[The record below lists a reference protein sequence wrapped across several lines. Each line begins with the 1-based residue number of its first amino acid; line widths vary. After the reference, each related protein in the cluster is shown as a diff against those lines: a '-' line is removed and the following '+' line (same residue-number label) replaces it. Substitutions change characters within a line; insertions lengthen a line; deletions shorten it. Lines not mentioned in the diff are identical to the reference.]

1 MILNIFK
8 IIIISIFGSIYQS
21 IGIGVDVD
29 SYKYLVNIFMKI
41 DNLSINFGNALF
53 VTIQIGIVLS
63 ILLLFYNRIWPFKKI
78 RIDDEN
84 KIGINIS
91 RVKLLF
97 KIVMSIIVYVL
108 VKQIYGDVIIKFL
121 DAKIVNI
128 VLLIILGGLII
139 VLQMNKKENKIN
151 SLYEISWKEVF
162 IIASFN
168 VIIGSIFHDV
178 SLLSI
183 MIIIGLCFCMAKNI
197 IFEYGLYMLL
207 FSYIINFLLNI
218 PLFYG
223 FNLNEWILLSISVIF
238 SFISSVLIIRG
249 FMDFLQKGNYR
260 FIGIFKV
267 IIALYYLILIFLK
280 LI

>member
-21 IGIGVDVD
+21 IGIGVD

-63 ILLLFYNRIWPFKKI
+63 ILLLFHNRIWPFKKI
-78 RIDDEN
+78 RIDDEY

-97 KIVMSIIVYVL
+97 KIAIPVIVYVL
-108 VKQIYGDVIIKFL
+108 VKQIYGNVIINFF
-121 DAKIVNI
+121 DAKIANI
-128 VLLIILGGLII
+128 VLLLILGGVII
-139 VLQMNKKENKIN
+139 LLQMTKKENKIN
-151 SLYEISWKEVF
+151 SLYEIGWKEVF
-162 IIASFN
+162 IIALFN
-168 VIIGSIFHDV
+168 VMIASIFHDV

-183 MIIIGLCFCMAKNI
+183 MIIIGLYFGMAKNI

>member
-21 IGIGVDVD
+21 MGIGVD

-121 DAKIVNI
+121 DAKILNI
-128 VLLIILGGLII
+128 VLLI
-139 VLQMNKKENKIN
+139 KKKI
-151 SLYEISWKEVF
+151 
-162 IIASFN
+162 
-168 VIIGSIFHDV
+168 
-178 SLLSI
+178 
-183 MIIIGLCFCMAKNI
+183 
-197 IFEYGLYMLL
+197 
-207 FSYIINFLLNI
+207 
-218 PLFYG
+218 
-223 FNLNEWILLSISVIF
+223 
-238 SFISSVLIIRG
+238 
-249 FMDFLQKGNYR
+249 
-260 FIGIFKV
+260 
-267 IIALYYLILIFLK
+267 K
-280 LI
+280 LIVYMKLVGKKFL

>member
-21 IGIGVDVD
+21 IGIGVD

-151 SLYEISWKEVF
+151 SLYEIGWKEVF
-162 IIASFN
+162 IIALFN
-168 VIIGSIFHDV
+168 VMIGSIFHDV

-183 MIIIGLCFCMAKNI
+183 MIIIGLYFGMAKNI

-249 FMDFLQKGNYR
+249 FMDFLQKENYR

>member
-21 IGIGVDVD
+21 IGIGVD

-168 VIIGSIFHDV
+168 VIVGSIFHDV

>member
-21 IGIGVDVD
+21 IGIGVD

-267 IIALYYLILIFLK
+267 IIALYDLILIFLK

>member
-21 IGIGVDVD
+21 MGIGVD

-53 VTIQIGIVLS
+53 VTIQIGMVLS

-97 KIVMSIIVYVL
+97 KIAIPVIVYVL
-108 VKQIYGDVIIKFL
+108 VKQIYGNVIIKFF
-121 DAKIVNI
+121 DAKIANI
-128 VLLIILGGLII
+128 VLLLILGGLII
-139 VLQMNKKENKIN
+139 LFQMNKKENKIN
-151 SLYEISWKEVF
+151 SLYEIGWKEVF
-162 IIASFN
+162 IIALFN
-168 VIIGSIFHDV
+168 VMIGSIFHDV

-183 MIIIGLCFCMAKNI
+183 MIIIGLYFGMAKNI

-223 FNLNEWILLSISVIF
+223 FNLNEWILLLISVIF
-238 SFISSVLIIRG
+238 SFFSSVLIIRG

>member
-8 IIIISIFGSIYQS
+8 IIIVSIFGSMYQV
-21 IGIGVDVD
+21 IGIGVD
-29 SYKYLVNIFMKI
+29 SYKYLVNTFVKI
-41 DNLSINFGNALF
+41 DNLSINFENALF

-63 ILLLFYNRIWPFKKI
+63 ILLLFHNRIWPFKKI
-78 RIDDEN
+78 RIDDEY

-97 KIVMSIIVYVL
+97 KIAIPVIVYVF
-108 VKQIYGDVIIKFL
+108 VKQIYENVIINFF
-121 DAKIVNI
+121 DAKIANI
-128 VLLIILGGLII
+128 VLLLILGGVII
-139 VLQMNKKENKIN
+139 LLQMSKKENKIS
-151 SLYEISWKEVF
+151 SLYEIGWKEVF
-162 IIASFN
+162 IIALFN
-168 VIIGSIFHDV
+168 VMIGSIFYDV

-183 MIIIGLCFCMAKNI
+183 MIIIGLYFGMAKNI

-207 FSYIINFLLNI
+207 FSYFINFLFNI
-218 PLFYG
+218 SLFYG
-223 FNLNEWILLSISVIF
+223 FNLNEWILLSISLIF
-238 SFISSVLIIRG
+238 SFISSVLIIRF

-267 IIALYYLILIFLK
+267 IIALYYLILLFLK

>member
-21 IGIGVDVD
+21 IGIGVD

-218 PLFYG
+218 SLFYG

>member
-8 IIIISIFGSIYQS
+8 IIIVSIFGSMYQT
-21 IGIGVDVD
+21 IGIGVD
-29 SYKYLVNIFMKI
+29 SYKYLVNTFVKI
-41 DNLSINFGNALF
+41 DNLSINFENALF

-63 ILLLFYNRIWPFKKI
+63 ILLLFHNRIWPFKKI
-78 RIDDEN
+78 KIDDEY

-97 KIVMSIIVYVL
+97 KIAIPVIVYVL
-108 VKQIYGDVIIKFL
+108 VKQIYGNVIIKFF
-121 DAKIVNI
+121 DAKIANI
-128 VLLIILGGLII
+128 VLLLILGGLII
-139 VLQMNKKENKIN
+139 LFQMNKKENKIN
-151 SLYEISWKEVF
+151 SLYEIGWKEVF
-162 IIASFN
+162 IIALFN
-168 VIIGSIFHDV
+168 VMIGSIFHDV

-183 MIIIGLCFCMAKNI
+183 MIIIGLYFGMAKNI

-207 FSYIINFLLNI
+207 FSYFINFLFNI
-218 PLFYG
+218 SLFYG
-223 FNLNEWILLSISVIF
+223 FNLNEWILLSISLIF
-238 SFISSVLIIRG
+238 SFISSVLIIRF

-267 IIALYYLILIFLK
+267 IIALYYLILLFLK

>member
-21 IGIGVDVD
+21 MGIGVD

-53 VTIQIGIVLS
+53 VTIQIGMVLS

-97 KIVMSIIVYVL
+97 KIAIPVIVYVL
-108 VKQIYGDVIIKFL
+108 VKQIYGNVIIKFF
-121 DAKIVNI
+121 DAKIGNI
-128 VLLIILGGLII
+128 VLLLILGGLII
-139 VLQMNKKENKIN
+139 LFQMNKKENKIN
-151 SLYEISWKEVF
+151 SLYEIGWKEVF
-162 IIASFN
+162 IIALFN
-168 VIIGSIFHDV
+168 VMIGSIFHDV

-183 MIIIGLCFCMAKNI
+183 MIIIGLYFGMAKNI

-207 FSYIINFLLNI
+207 FSYFINFLFNI
-218 PLFYG
+218 SLFYG
-223 FNLNEWILLSISVIF
+223 FNLNEWILLSISLIF
-238 SFISSVLIIRG
+238 SFISSVLIIRF

-267 IIALYYLILIFLK
+267 IIALYYLILLFLK

>member
-1 MILNIFK
+1 
-8 IIIISIFGSIYQS
+8 
-21 IGIGVDVD
+21 
-29 SYKYLVNIFMKI
+29 MKI

>member
-21 IGIGVDVD
+21 IGIGVD

-128 VLLIILGGLII
+128 ILLIILGGLII

-168 VIIGSIFHDV
+168 VIIGFIFHDV

>member
-21 IGIGVDVD
+21 IGIGVD

-162 IIASFN
+162 IIALFN

>member
-21 IGIGVDVD
+21 IGIGVD

-267 IIALYYLILIFLK
+267 IIALYYLILLFLK

>member
-8 IIIISIFGSIYQS
+8 IIIVSIFGSMYQV
-21 IGIGVDVD
+21 IGIGVD
-29 SYKYLVNIFMKI
+29 SYKYLVNTFVKI
-41 DNLSINFGNALF
+41 DNLSINFENALF

-63 ILLLFYNRIWPFKKI
+63 ILLLFHNRIWPFKKI
-78 RIDDEN
+78 RIDDEY

-97 KIVMSIIVYVL
+97 KIAIPVIVYVF
-108 VKQIYGDVIIKFL
+108 VKQIYGNVIINFF
-121 DAKIVNI
+121 DAKIANI
-128 VLLIILGGLII
+128 VLLLILGGVII
-139 VLQMNKKENKIN
+139 LLQMSKKENKIN
-151 SLYEISWKEVF
+151 SLYEIGWKEVF
-162 IIASFN
+162 IIALFN
-168 VIIGSIFHDV
+168 VMIGSIFYDV

-183 MIIIGLCFCMAKNI
+183 MIIIGLYFGMAKNI

-207 FSYIINFLLNI
+207 FSYFINFLFNI
-218 PLFYG
+218 SLFYG
-223 FNLNEWILLSISVIF
+223 FNLNEWILLSISLIF
-238 SFISSVLIIRG
+238 SFISSVLIIRF

-267 IIALYYLILIFLK
+267 IIALYYLILLFLK

>member
-21 IGIGVDVD
+21 IGIGVD

-178 SLLSI
+178 LLLSI

>member
-21 IGIGVDVD
+21 IGIGVD

-139 VLQMNKKENKIN
+139 LFQMNKKENKIN

-178 SLLSI
+178 LLLSI

>member
-21 IGIGVDVD
+21 IGIGVD

-249 FMDFLQKGNYR
+249 FMDFLQKENYR

>member
-21 IGIGVDVD
+21 MGIGVD

-139 VLQMNKKENKIN
+139 VLQINKKENKIN

-223 FNLNEWILLSISVIF
+223 FNLNEWILLLISVIF
-238 SFISSVLIIRG
+238 SFITSVIIIRST
-249 FMDFLQKGNYR
+249 MDFLKKGNYR
-260 FIGIFKV
+260 FIGIFKIMIGV
-267 IIALYYLILIFLK
+267 YYLILLFLK

>member
-21 IGIGVDVD
+21 IGIGVD

-128 VLLIILGGLII
+128 ILLIILGGLII

-168 VIIGSIFHDV
+168 VIIGFIFHDV

-183 MIIIGLCFCMAKNI
+183 MVIIGLCFCMAKNI

>member
-21 IGIGVDVD
+21 IGIGVD

-218 PLFYG
+218 SLFYG
-223 FNLNEWILLSISVIF
+223 FNLNEWILLSISLIF
-238 SFISSVLIIRG
+238 SFISSVLIIRF

-267 IIALYYLILIFLK
+267 IIALYYLILLFLK

>member
-21 IGIGVDVD
+21 IGIGVD

-249 FMDFLQKGNYR
+249 FMDFLQKGNYI

>member
-8 IIIISIFGSIYQS
+8 IIIVSIFGSMYQA
-21 IGIGVDVD
+21 IGIGVD
-29 SYKYLVNIFMKI
+29 SYKYLVNTFVKI
-41 DNLSINFGNALF
+41 DNLSINFENALF

-63 ILLLFYNRIWPFKKI
+63 TLLLFHNRIWPFKKI
-78 RIDDEN
+78 KIDDEY

-97 KIVMSIIVYVL
+97 KIAIPVIVYVL
-108 VKQIYGDVIIKFL
+108 VKQIYWNVIIKFFN
-121 DAKIVNI
+121 AKIANI
-128 VLLIILGGLII
+128 VLLLILGGLII
-139 VLQMNKKENKIN
+139 LFQMNKKENKIN
-151 SLYEISWKEVF
+151 SLYEIGWKEVF
-162 IIASFN
+162 IIALLN
-168 VIIGSIFHDV
+168 VMIGSIFQDV

-183 MIIIGLCFCMAKNI
+183 MIIIGLYFGMAKNI

-207 FSYIINFLLNI
+207 FSYFINFLFNI
-218 PLFYG
+218 SLFYG
-223 FNLNEWILLSISVIF
+223 FNLNEWILLSISLIF
-238 SFISSVLIIRG
+238 SFISSVLIIRF

-267 IIALYYLILIFLK
+267 IIALYYLILLFLK

>member
-8 IIIISIFGSIYQS
+8 IIIISIFGSIYQA
-21 IGIGVDVD
+21 IGIGVD

-108 VKQIYGDVIIKFL
+108 VKEIYGDVIIKFL

>member
-21 IGIGVDVD
+21 IGIGVD

-249 FMDFLQKGNYR
+249 FMDFLQNGNYR

>member
-21 IGIGVDVD
+21 IGIGVD

-183 MIIIGLCFCMAKNI
+183 MIIIGLFFVWLKILFLNMVYICYCFH
-197 IFEYGLYMLL
+197 
-207 FSYIINFLLNI
+207 
-218 PLFYG
+218 
-223 FNLNEWILLSISVIF
+223 IL
-238 SFISSVLIIRG
+238 
-249 FMDFLQKGNYR
+249 
-260 FIGIFKV
+260 
-267 IIALYYLILIFLK
+267 
-280 LI
+280 